1 MKIVKDGGEN
11 IITLYIYF
19 YIHAF
24 LWPIDTPGIS
34 LSYQCAH
41 LSATI
46 NIYSMYSRNKELHN
60 VCHKKRIFRFQSQH
74 FSVLKVRAAFCLAST
89 KACNI
94 KSYSGHLAPSST
106 TQYIPAIIVGY
117 DPVVYLTT
125 RVYQCLVLHRTDI
138 WLSDSFPNL
147 LHCTWFARVERLMQC
162 DNSFPA
168 LYFVFDS
175 GLEYQHRLIFV
186 RCKLIHRNYMSP
198 TQGGSEN
205 LLFARSIL
213 YVP

>member
-74 FSVLKVRAAFCLAST
+74 FSVLKVRAGFCLAST

-117 DPVVYLTT
+117 DPVVHLTT

-138 WLSDSFPNL
+138 WLSDSFPNV
-147 LHCTWFARVERLMQC
+147 LHCT
-162 DNSFPA
+162 
-168 LYFVFDS
+168 
-175 GLEYQHRLIFV
+175 
-186 RCKLIHRNYMSP
+186 
-198 TQGGSEN
+198 
-205 LLFARSIL
+205 
-213 YVP
+213 